1 MTGAMVQLRAADGHE
16 FRAYVVEPTAPG
28 NGNAIVLLHEIF
40 GINSYMRTM
49 AAEFAAT
56 GLTAVVPD
64 LFARQERDVELGYH
78 GEEFEHAIELRNGL
92 DFDLVLDD
100 IRAAME
106 WASSRPGN
114 GGKVG
119 LLGYCLGG
127 GLAFL
132 AASALDPACAVSY
145 YGVGVQ
151 DRIERASGVR
161 CPILFH
167 LAENDHYCPPEAR
180 AVIEDAFAR
189 NSAAEFHLYPG
200 TPHAFAT
207 YRRNTFDQL
216 ATDLAWDRTTT
227 FLKDHL

>member
-16 FRAYVVEPTAPG
+16 FRAYVVEPAAPG

-64 LFARQERDVELGYH
+64 LFARQERDVELGYY
-78 GEEFEHAIELRNGL
+78 GEEFEHAIELRDGL

-119 LLGYCLGG
+119 VLGYCLGG

-151 DRIERASGVR
+151 DRIERASSVR

-189 NSAAEFHLYPG
+189 NPAAEFHLYPG
-200 TPHAFAT
+200 MPHAFAT
-207 YRRNTFDQL
+207 YGRDTFDQP